1 MKNKKAEHKSIAEN
15 KLFHALIEHSTD
27 IIVFVDLEGTILY
40 INPAVRQVL
49 GFKPEERIGRK
60 GLELVHPDD
69 MKFMTDSFITLITDT
84 NFPVIHGEMHLRHKN
99 GSWRT
104 LEAVGSNLVKNNVIE
119 NVIVNYRDITE
130 RRKAEEELR
139 RSEEKYRTILEDIHE
154 GYFEVDLTGKFT
166 FFNDILCRSTGYSRN
181 ELMGMNRK
189 LYADKEEFEKV
200 LQAYKEI
207 YETGEPNKELVWK
220 IRTKDGNIKYIEGF
234 ISLLKDSSG
243 NPTGYRGIARDITER
258 ILIEEKLRNEE
269 ERFRAL
275 AEQSS
280 DIIILANGEG
290 AVTYENQAVG
300 VLGYSVEE
308 RSGANAFELVHP
320 DDLKLVTDI
329 FHILFSDPKA
339 PIQKIEVRLRHKNG
353 SWRIFEAIGSN
364 LLRNNTVEA
373 AMINLRDITERK
385 KTENFIRESEE
396 KYRLLADHMKD
407 QVWLMDLDLKWKYIS
422 PSLEKLLGY
431 TLDELKRLRLEEI
444 IVETSLQTAIDFFT
458 VQLRKAV
465 ASSSNHLQHLLE
477 IECRCKDGRHLWLE
491 SSFSFIR
498 DINDKPVS
506 ILGEGRDITERKQA
520 EAKLQQTLE
529 SLKRAVGTTIQVLV
543 AALESRDPYTAGHQN
558 QTTNLACAIARE
570 MGMPEDKIEGILMAG
585 SIHDIGKLAIPAEIL
600 TKPTK
605 LSNIEF
611 SLIKEHSQSGFD
623 MLKDIES
630 PWPLAQ
636 IVYQHHER
644 LNGSGY
650 PRNLKGDEILLEA
663 RIMAVADVVDA
674 MGSHRPYRASL
685 GIEAALEEIEQNRGI
700 LYDTD
705 VVDACLRLFR
715 EKGYCLTYT

>member
-1 MKNKKAEHKSIAEN
+1 MKNKIAEDKSIVES

-27 IIVFVDLEGTILY
+27 IIVFVDLKGTILY
-40 INPAVRQVL
+40 INPAIKQVL
-49 GFKPEERIGRK
+49 GFTPEERIGRK
-60 GLELVHPDD
+60 GFELVHPDD
-69 MKFMTDSFITLITDT
+69 LKFMTDTFVTLITDKKS
-84 NFPVIHGEMHLRHKN
+84 PVIHGEIHLRHKD

-104 LEAVGSNLVKNNVIE
+104 LDAVGSNLVKDNIIQ
-119 NVIVNYRDITE
+119 NVIVNYRDVTE

-154 GYFEVDLTGKFT
+154 GYFEVDLSGKFT

-189 LYADKEEFEKV
+189 LYADKKEFDKV
-200 LQAYKEI
+200 LRAYREI

-220 IRTKDGNIKYIEGF
+220 IRTKEGDIKYIEGF

-258 ILIEEKLRNEE
+258 IHIEEKLRNEE

-280 DIIILANGEG
+280 DIIILANRGG

-300 VLGYSVEE
+300 VLGYNAKE
-308 RSGANAFELVHP
+308 RIGSNAFDLVHP
-320 DDLKLVTDI
+320 DDLKLVKDI
-329 FHILFSDPKA
+329 FETLFSDPKA
-339 PIQKIEVRLRHKNG
+339 PVQKIEVRLQHKNG
-353 SWRIFEAIGSN
+353 SWRLFEAIGSN
-364 LLRNNTVEA
+364 LVRKNIVEA
-373 AMINLRDITERK
+373 AMVNLRDITERK
-385 KTENFIRESEE
+385 KAENFIRESEE

-431 TLDELKRLRLEEI
+431 TLDELKHLRLENI
-444 IVETSLQTAIDFFT
+444 ITETSLQAAIEFFSI
-458 VQLRKAV
+458 QLRKAV
-465 ASSSNHLQHLLE
+465 ASPSNHLQHLLE
-477 IECRCKDGRHLWLE
+477 IECRCKDGRHLWIE

-498 DINDKPVS
+498 DDNGKPVS
-506 ILGEGRDITERKQA
+506 ILGEGRDVTERKQA

-529 SLKRAVGTTIQVLV
+529 SLKKAVGTTIQVLV

-570 MGMPEDKIEGILMAG
+570 MGLPEDKIEGILMAG
-585 SIHDIGKLAIPAEIL
+585 SIHDIGKLSIPAEIL

-605 LSNIEF
+605 LTKIEF
-611 SLIKEHSQSGFD
+611 SLIKEHSRCGFD

-700 LYDTD
+700 LYDAD
-705 VVDACLRLFR
+705 VVDACVRLFR
-715 EKGYCLTYT
+715 EKGYNLT